1 MCIVNCLSDDTGS
14 QTPSPCVCNNTF
26 KYNQFLKYRGA
37 LQFPCCCTYLNCNF
51 YWDKDWSTIT
61 ATKMVIF
68 LLLVFGFFFA
78 ILIYCRSYSRDTHQ
92 RYSAA
97 SNDNIDCRS
106 LQSNSIY
113 EPSVDSPPSYNAA
126 CSASPPY
133 ESPLNSVSM
142 FEAPPVYQESSQQ
155 SKQVSHSINQPIIP
169 NTNYI

>member
-1 MCIVNCLSDDTGS
+1 MC
-14 QTPSPCVCNNTF
+14 
-26 KYNQFLKYRGA
+26 
-37 LQFPCCCTYLNCNF
+37 
-51 YWDKDWSTIT
+51 WSTIT

-78 ILIYCRSYSRDTHQ
+78 ILIYCRTYSRDTHQ

-97 SNDNIDCRS
+97 SSDNIDCRS

-113 EPSVDSPPSYNAA
+113 EPSVDRPPSYNAA
-126 CSASPPY
+126 CSAPPPY

-155 SKQVSHSINQPIIP
+155 SKRVSHTSNQIVPI
-169 NTNYI
+169 TNYI